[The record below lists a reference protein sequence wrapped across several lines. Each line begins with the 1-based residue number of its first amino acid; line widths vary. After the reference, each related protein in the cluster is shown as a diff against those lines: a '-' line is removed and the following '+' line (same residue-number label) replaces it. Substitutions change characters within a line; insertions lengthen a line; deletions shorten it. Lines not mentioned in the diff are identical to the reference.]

1 MKLLLSVNGRSSE
14 LDVDPAA
21 TLLQVLRE
29 QLHLTGTKE
38 ACVEGE
44 CGACTVLIDGRPVDS
59 CLYAAHAAQGR
70 EVTTIEGVGGPMGEM
85 SPLQTA
91 MVNSGGVQCGFCT
104 PGFVMTITA
113 LLDETPNPT
122 RDEIESALAGN
133 ICRCTGYSQI
143 IKAIEDTIGGIK

>member
-1 MKLLLSVNGRSSE
+1 MKLTLSVNGRTSE

-38 ACVEGE
+38 GCVEGE

-59 CLYAAHAAQGR
+59 CLYAAHAAKGR
-70 EVTTIEGVGGPMGEM
+70 EITTIEGVGGPMGDM
-85 SPLQTA
+85 SPLQMA
-91 MVNSGGVQCGFCT
+91 MVSSGGVQCGFCT

-122 RDEIESALAGN
+122 REDIESALAGN

-143 IKAIEDTIGGIK
+143 IEAIEETVGGAR